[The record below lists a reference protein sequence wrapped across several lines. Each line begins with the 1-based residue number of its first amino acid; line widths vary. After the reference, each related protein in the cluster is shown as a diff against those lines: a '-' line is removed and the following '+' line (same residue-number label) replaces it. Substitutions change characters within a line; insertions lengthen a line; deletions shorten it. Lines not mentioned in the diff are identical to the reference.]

1 MNTLGQMNY
10 HFAANDKFL
19 RYKKSVP
26 SVNMFLH
33 KFYMTWHSNNK
44 TVIVNQGTWDRL
56 NPRERNKVRL
66 IQLNVGAVVANNK
79 VRMYTGIKTHRGT
92 NSITKFAMNIRKITI
107 PPKYL
112 QKLRAKYSIFNLI
125 EFDEWHFPQLIST
138 HMGFYPDD
146 FHHYSH
152 YQWPRYKFIVFG
164 SFNRNYHKW
173 FKYHTT

>member
-1 MNTLGQMNY
+1 
-10 HFAANDKFL
+10 
-19 RYKKSVP
+19 
-26 SVNMFLH
+26 MFLH
-33 KFYMTWHSNNK
+33 KFYMTWHPNNK

-56 NPRERNKVRL
+56 NPRQRNKVRL

-79 VRMYTGIKTHRGT
+79 ECTDTGIKTYRGT

-112 QKLRAKYSIFNLI
+112 QKLRAKYSIFNLT
-125 EFDEWHFPQLIST
+125 EFDEWHFPQLVST
-138 HMGFYPDD
+138 HMAFYPDD
-146 FHHYSH
+146 FHHYTH

-164 SFNRNYHKW
+164 SFDRNHHKW